1 MENQQSFW
9 RWQERALGGLLA
21 WGVAS
26 AVVGAGLLRTRSVV
40 VRHAGQQA
48 LVWGLIDLL
57 LALNGRRSARRQVA
71 VTDAAATISAAIRF
85 RTILVVNAA
94 LDVGY
99 VAGGTGLARR
109 SPQHPD
115 RRGTGL
121 GIALQGLFLLVYD
134 LLLLRG
140 LARWTREA

>member
-1 MENQQSFW
+1 MENQQAFW

-21 WGVAS
+21 WGAGS
-26 AVVGAGLLRTRSVV
+26 AVVGAGLLRTQSVV

-48 LVWGLIDLL
+48 LAWGLIDLF
-57 LALNGRRSARRQVA
+57 LALNGRRSARRQAAVA
-71 VTDAAATISAAIRF
+71 DAAATISAAIRF

-99 VAGGTGLARR
+99 IAGGTGLARR
-109 SPQHPD
+109 SAQHPD
-115 RRGTGL
+115 RRGTGF

-140 LARWTREA
+140 LVRWTREA